1 MSDETTSSGPD
12 TSTRPATPVTPG
24 TPTTTGDPESGR
36 PAPGT
41 SGSFDVNQPTIISL
55 CYLGGWVTGGLS
67 GIVGLVL
74 AMIWQKENKDAWA
87 DSHFTYHARTF
98 WFALAAGVV
107 GFILT
112 FFVIGI
118 FLLMAVPVYVTVRAI
133 MSMLKAQKHEPMPDP
148 QTLLF

>member
-1 MSDETTSSGPD
+1 MSEPTQTDPKQD
-12 TSTRPATPVTPG
+12 
-24 TPTTTGDPESGR
+24 TTTAAGADAPITTTTPST
-36 PAPGT
+36 PAA
-41 SGSFDVNQPTIISL
+41 SSSFDLNQPTIVSL
-55 CYLGGWVTGGLS
+55 CYLAGWVTGGVS

-74 AMIWQKENKDAWA
+74 SIMWQKENSEAWA

-98 WFALAAGVV
+98 WVALAAGVL

-133 MSMLKAQKHEPMPDP
+133 MSMLKAQKKEPMPDP
-148 QTLLF
+148 NTLLF